1 MIQFVKKKRKN
12 DSKLD
17 DFLYISV
24 NELERFKSLPS
35 MTESLPGSKIAKH
48 KSPRAKERA
57 SGSRARSKIRPED
70 YTTYHCYIRC
80 CCCCFWCCRCCCFC
94 CCCCCC
100 CRLRVIVKTNLQSQH
115 FRLLSC
121 ITRHQTLVSF
131 LNRLNSKFQS
141 SLTI

>member
-57 SGSRARSKIRPED
+57 SGSRARSKIRPAD
-70 YTTYHCYIRC
+70 K
-80 CCCCFWCCRCCCFC
+80 
-94 CCCCCC
+94 
-100 CRLRVIVKTNLQSQH
+100 LRSSAAGFIGISPCDNL
-115 FRLLSC
+115 
-121 ITRHQTLVSF
+121 
-131 LNRLNSKFQS
+131 
-141 SLTI
+141 